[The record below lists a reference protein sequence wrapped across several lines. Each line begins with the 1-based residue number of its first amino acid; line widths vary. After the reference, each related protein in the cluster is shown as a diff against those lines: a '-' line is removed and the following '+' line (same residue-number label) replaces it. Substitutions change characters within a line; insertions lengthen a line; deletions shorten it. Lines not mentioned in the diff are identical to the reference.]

1 MPSWGEVLD
10 ELRSVENP
18 LDVMRHKYMEIMNKY
33 TDRNVISYYSAFIQK
48 PGLDG
53 TGIDD
58 NDKNAFMQAMYDL
71 DRSKSLDLILHTPG
85 GAIAATESIVY
96 YLKKMFGNDIRVFV
110 PQIAMSAGTMIALSA
125 KEIVMGKQSNLGP
138 IDPQFGGMS
147 CAGIIEE
154 FETALEDVKNDPK
167 TANVWGQIIGKY
179 HPTFIGDCKKAIDWA
194 DTIVKQWLIENMFSE
209 YADRKKKANKVLGTL
224 SSHNKTYSHSRH
236 IHIDELKNLGLNIIE
251 LEKLDSRP
259 IDNCKDLQDC
269 VLTLHHAYMQT
280 FATTDAIKIIENHN
294 GNAMI
299 MSKKRR

>member
-1 MPSWGEVLD
+1 
-10 ELRSVENP
+10 
-18 LDVMRHKYMEIMNKY
+18 
-33 TDRNVISYYSAFIQK
+33 
-48 PGLDG
+48 
-53 TGIDD
+53 
-58 NDKNAFMQAMYDL
+58 
-71 DRSKSLDLILHTPG
+71 
-85 GAIAATESIVY
+85 
-96 YLKKMFGNDIRVFV
+96 
-110 PQIAMSAGTMIALSA
+110 
-125 KEIVMGKQSNLGP
+125 
-138 IDPQFGGMS
+138 
-147 CAGIIEE
+147 
-154 FETALEDVKNDPK
+154 
-167 TANVWGQIIGKY
+167 
-179 HPTFIGDCKKAIDWA
+179 
-194 DTIVKQWLIENMFSE
+194 MFSE